1 MHRPQYE
8 KSHKFDVIKKKN
20 LVFNKSKHNKMKKQ
34 VTDLKIFI
42 AHRLTKG

>member
-1 MHRPQYE
+1 MHRPHYE
-8 KSHKFDVIKKKN
+8 KSHKFDFIKKN

-34 VTDLKIFI
+34 ATDQKIFI